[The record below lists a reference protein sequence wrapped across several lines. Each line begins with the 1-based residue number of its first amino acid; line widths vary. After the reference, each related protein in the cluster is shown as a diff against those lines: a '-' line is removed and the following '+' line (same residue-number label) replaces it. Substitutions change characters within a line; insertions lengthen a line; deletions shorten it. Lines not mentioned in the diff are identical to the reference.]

1 MVSDQTLEKNR
12 VKKLFEDAPIK
23 LSVVATDI
31 FGVSVRDMMAAMI
44 AGERKPQVLA

>member
-31 FGVSVRDMMAAMI
+31 FRGLR
-44 AGERKPQVLA
+44 AGHDGRVDRR